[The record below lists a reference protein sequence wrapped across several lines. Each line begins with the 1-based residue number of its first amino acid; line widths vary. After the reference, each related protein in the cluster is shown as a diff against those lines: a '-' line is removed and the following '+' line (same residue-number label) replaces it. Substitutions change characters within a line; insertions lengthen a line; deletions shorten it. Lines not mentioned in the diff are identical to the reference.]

1 MGCGAGIRAQCELE
15 RFARVRFGA
24 DPESMMKL
32 LEAGAVFRRELPC
45 SSDEVSRNSRSMEY
59 GALLSKL

>member
-1 MGCGAGIRAQCELE
+1 
-15 RFARVRFGA
+15 
-24 DPESMMKL
+24 MMKL
-32 LEAGAVFRRELPC
+32 LEAGVVFRRELPC